1 MNLAQHMK
9 CIPLFIILLGG
20 MLSLKAQSGSVIRGK
35 VKDPSGNPVIG
46 ASILVY
52 NVKDSAHCVS
62 DTNGSFNTM
71 ISSQTG
77 TKIKTTYLGYD
88 TSILD
93 YDINKITPYEVV
105 LIPSTKNLKEFVVK
119 GKLPRVEF
127 KVDTTEFNVNQYIH
141 DKYDMVQDLI
151 VRFPGLEVNP
161 DGSISI
167 NGKKLSKIKINGQEY
182 MISDIK
188 SLTAII
194 PANMIS
200 KIQIVNDYDELGR
213 LTGRRNG
220 VPSIAMNLV
229 TDKDIST
236 IHSIR
241 ADGGVGSDNKYLMS
255 TTGGFYS
262 PREQLFFILNNN
274 NKDVEGG
281 NGTITNG
288 EAGYR
293 NSLTNNLSLN
303 VAGKMN
309 NKSSS
314 FQSVSESKDITDYG
328 TLKSV
333 NNSISYSANKM
344 KEVNLKSEYKIP
356 GGSLLLIQFTAGNT
370 NTNSENNG
378 TINQTGFQKKDINNF
393 IKQGGRS
400 FYWNGSF
407 LASHTFNKSGVIL
420 SAQVLLN
427 NNDSKLQTDES
438 DKIRYYNDTSY
449 VDSTIHQQ
457 IHKRE
462 LRNNNSF
469 ILSYMQPV
477 KENASFELRYVFQHQ
492 TSGNSQ
498 TTSWEDDNGKL
509 RPVDSLSSQYRY
521 GIYQHQIE
529 SNYLLRK
536 KNAEYNIGFAIST
549 NQLRTTQITTGT
561 NIFPVLKF
569 RYKWPSLLFSLN
581 YQGQSKLPTYQQIS
595 PVTDFSNI
603 QYPIVGN
610 PHLKI
615 GQSHSVEA
623 EFSRSGTNI
632 FWGRGI
638 YTRNINDVAVNTVLV
653 QDVLGTVKQETHYL
667 NTNGNF
673 LGEAK
678 VGWNRQFGKM
688 KNSIGLTLG
697 TKYSHNI
704 LYANNIQRFNDS
716 WNLSISLNPQLR
728 FGWVTLI
735 PDLDYQFN
743 ESKYNI
749 TKETVIDFHTF
760 NIGTYLLIKFP
771 YGFTLEARGSK
782 QLNLGY
788 ASGAI
793 ANPFYIDI
801 NIGKRFLGD
810 KITILV
816 ACNNLLNQQNNSSYN
831 ISANSVSFGSS
842 SVVKRFFMIH
852 FIYRFSKTK

>member
-1 MNLAQHMK
+1 
-9 CIPLFIILLGG
+9 

-52 NVKDSAHCVS
+52 NFKDSAHCVS
-62 DTNGSFNTM
+62 DINGFFNTM

-77 TKIKTTYLGYD
+77 TKIKITYLGYD

-105 LIPSTKNLKEFVVK
+105 LIPSTKSLKEFVVK
-119 GKLPRVEF
+119 GKLSRVEF
-127 KVDTTEFNVNQYIH
+127 KFDTTEFNVNQYIH
-141 DKYDMVQDLI
+141 DKYETVQDLI

-161 DGSISI
+161 DGSISL

-188 SLTAII
+188 SLTGII

-200 KIQIVNDYDELGR
+200 KIQIVNDFDELGR
-213 LTGRRNG
+213 LTGRGNS
-220 VPSIAMNLV
+220 VPNVTINLV
-229 TDKDIST
+229 TNKDIST
-236 IHSIR
+236 ISSIR
-241 ADGGVGSDNKYLMS
+241 ADGGVGSDNKYLMG
-255 TTGGFYS
+255 TNGGFYNAKD
-262 PREQLFFILNNN
+262 QLFFILNNN

-281 NGTITNG
+281 SGTITNG
-288 EAGYR
+288 EAGYHS
-293 NSLTNNLSLN
+293 NPNKKLSLN

-314 FQSVSESKDITDYG
+314 FQSFSESKDITDYG
-328 TLKSV
+328 TLKNV

-344 KEVNLKSEYKIP
+344 KELKLKSEYKIP
-356 GGSLLLIQFTAGNT
+356 GGSLLLIQFSAGNT
-370 NTNSENNG
+370 NTNSEDNR

-393 IKQGGRS
+393 IKQEGQS

-407 LASHTFNKSGVIL
+407 LASHTFNKSGRIL
-420 SAQVLLN
+420 SAQLLLN
-427 NNDSKLQTDES
+427 NNDSKFQTDEA

-449 VDSTIHQQ
+449 VDSAILQQ

-462 LRNNNSF
+462 LRNDNSF
-469 ILSYMQPV
+469 ILSYVQPV
-477 KENASFELRYVFQHQ
+477 KENASFELKYVFHNQA
-492 TSGNSQ
+492 SGNSQ
-498 TTSWEDDNGKL
+498 TTSWGDDNGKL
-509 RPVDSLSSQYRY
+509 VPVDSLSSQYRY
-521 GIYQHQIE
+521 AVYQHQIE
-529 SNYLLRK
+529 WNYLLQK
-536 KNAEYNIGFAIST
+536 KSAEYNIGLAIST
-549 NQLRTTQITTGT
+549 NQLKTTQITSAT

-581 YQGQSKLPTYQQIS
+581 YQGRSKFPTYQQIA

-610 PHLKI
+610 PHLRI

-623 EFSRSGTNI
+623 EITRSGTNT
-632 FWGRGI
+632 FWGRGV
-638 YTRNINDVAVNTVLV
+638 YTRNINDVAVNTVLI

-688 KNSIGLTLG
+688 KNSIGLTMG

-716 WNLSISLNPQLR
+716 WNLSISLKPELH
-728 FGWVTLI
+728 FGWLDLI
-735 PDLDYQFN
+735 PNLEYQFN

-749 TKETVIDFHTF
+749 TQETVVDFHTF
-760 NIGTYLLIKFP
+760 NMGTYLLIKFP
-771 YGFTLEARGSK
+771 YGFILYSTSNK
-782 QLNLGY
+782 QLNWGY

-793 ANPFYIDI
+793 TSPFNMDM

-810 KITILV
+810 KITILI
-816 ACNNLLNQQNNSSYN
+816 ACNNLLNQQNSSSYN

-842 SVVKRFFMIH
+842 SVVNRFFMIH
-852 FIYRFSKTK
+852 FIYRYSKTK